1 MRRFLLVALL
11 PLAAGCASGK
21 GRVETMLDGINP
33 IDALSVVG
41 VGRLVYEASSRS
53 VWETETASLGANRYR
68 VTLRRNRFADSGD
81 GEAPLL
87 FRRQAERIAALQSC
101 TSWRIVEFE
110 ERYDSKLI
118 GAQRVAEGTIECVKA

>member
-1 MRRFLLVALL
+1 MKRVILVALL

-41 VGRLVYEASSRS
+41 VGRLAYEASNRS
-53 VWETETASLGANRYR
+53 VWDAETTSLGANRFR
-68 VTLRRNRFADSGD
+68 VTLKRNRFADSGD
-81 GEAPLL
+81 GEARVI
-87 FRRQAERIAALQSC
+87 FRQQAERIAVANAC
-101 TSWRIVEFE
+101 TSWTILEFE

-118 GAQRVAEGTIECVKA
+118 GAQRIAEGTIACIKA

>member
-1 MRRFLLVALL
+1 MRKIILVALL

-41 VGRLVYEASSRS
+41 VGRLAYEASGKS
-53 VWETETASLGANRYR
+53 VWETETASLGANRFR
-68 VTLRRNRFADSGD
+68 VTLKRNRFADSGD
-81 GEAPLL
+81 GEARVI
-87 FRRQAERIAALQSC
+87 FRQQAERIAVANSC
-101 TSWRIVEFE
+101 TSWSIVEFE

>member
-1 MRRFLLVALL
+1 MKRMLLVALL
-11 PLAAGCASGK
+11 PIAAGCASGK

-41 VGRLVYEASSRS
+41 LGRLAYEASSRS
-53 VWETETASLGANRYR
+53 VWEAETTSLGANRYR

-87 FRRQAERIAALQSC
+87 FRRQAERIAVMHSC
-101 TSWRIVEFE
+101 TSWNIVEFE

>member
-1 MRRFLLVALL
+1 MRKALLVALL

-21 GRVETMLDGINP
+21 GRVETMFDGINP
-33 IDALSVVG
+33 LDAISVVG
-41 VGRLVYEASSRS
+41 LGRLAYEASSRS
-53 VWETETASLGANRYR
+53 VWETEVASLGANRYR
-68 VTLRRNRFADSGD
+68 VTLRRNRFAESGD

-87 FRRQAERIAALQSC
+87 FRRQAERIAVLQSC
-101 TSWRIVEFE
+101 TSWNIVEFE

>member
-1 MRRFLLVALL
+1 MKKVILVALL

-41 VGRLVYEASSRS
+41 VGRLAYEASSRS
-53 VWETETASLGANRYR
+53 VWDAETTPLGANRFR
-68 VTLRRNRFADSGD
+68 VTLKRNRFADSGD
-81 GEAPLL
+81 GEARVI
-87 FRRQAERIAALQSC
+87 FRQQAERIAVEHAC
-101 TSWRIVEFE
+101 TSWTIVEFE

-118 GAQRVAEGTIECVKA
+118 GAQRIAEGTIACIKA